1 MQRSSTS
8 KAPGRWRPA
17 VAGLPLAD
25 VLVGLALAVAAAVDT
40 ARDGALTHPW
50 TELFAVAAVAPL
62 ILRTR
67 APLLMSVLVA
77 LAFDGYGLMPGT
89 GTPLWTFF
97 GILVIAFSAGAHL
110 AGRGRVVGLAALVA
124 STYVVQ
130 IVDAAR
136 GSAGPLTWAEI
147 YLTPPVL
154 VLAPAFA
161 GVLLQRSRRQT
172 AEVRR
177 LAEELEA
184 EREGHARAAAEA
196 ERSRIARELHDVISH
211 SVSVMVVQA
220 GAAERLLPEG
230 SPTRDQVHAIRETGK
245 GALAELRRQL
255 GLLRAGDAEA
265 GVAPMPG
272 LGDLAR
278 LAESMQADLHVSG
291 DLGAIEAPGLELAAY
306 RVVQEGLTNARRHA
320 NGGPVQVRVERSD
333 EALAITVLDAG
344 GGPAQGALRGA
355 GQGLRGVRERV
366 ALYGGRVEAGPRDDG
381 PGWRLRA
388 DLPVAQA

>member
-1 MQRSSTS
+1 MRTS
-8 KAPGRWRPA
+8 KALGRWRPA

-40 ARDGALTHPW
+40 ARNGALVHPW
-50 TELFAVAAVAPL
+50 TELFAVASVAPL

-77 LAFDGYGLMPGT
+77 VAFLGYGAMPDT
-89 GTPLWTFF
+89 DTPMWTFV
-97 GILVIAFSAGAHL
+97 GILLIAFSAGAHL
-110 AGRGRVVGLAALVA
+110 AGRRRVLGLTALVA

-130 IVDAAR
+130 VLDAAR

-161 GVLLQRSRRQT
+161 GTLLQRSRHQT

-184 EREGHARAAAEA
+184 EREGHAKAAAEA

-220 GAAERLLPEG
+220 GAAERLLPDG
-230 SPTRDQVHAIRETGK
+230 SPARDQVHAIRETGK

-255 GLLRAGDAEA
+255 GLLRTGDSGA

-278 LAESMQADLHVSG
+278 LAESMRADLDVVG
-291 DLGAIEAPGLELAAY
+291 DLGTIDAPGLELAAY
-306 RVVQEGLTNARRHA
+306 RVVQEALTNARRHA
-320 NGGPVQVRVERSD
+320 NGGPVQVRVARSSS
-333 EALAITVLDAG
+333 ALAITVLDSG
-344 GGPAQGALRGA
+344 GGPPTGTLVGA

-366 ALYGGRVEAGPRDDG
+366 ALYGGHVEAGPRSDAR
-381 PGWRLRA
+381 GWRLHA
-388 DLPVAQA
+388 ELPVGPG